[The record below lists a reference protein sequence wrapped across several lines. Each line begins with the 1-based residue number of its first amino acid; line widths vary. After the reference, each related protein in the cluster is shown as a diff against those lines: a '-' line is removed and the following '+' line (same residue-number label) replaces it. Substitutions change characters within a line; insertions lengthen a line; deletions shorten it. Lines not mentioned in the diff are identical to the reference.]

1 MMIGNFSLRSGDL
14 KAGIGLQESLQK
26 LEGVLPQRAAES
38 LQHFEK
44 LLGETKMTLQEKASQ
59 VESVIR
65 DIEKLE
71 KSTENFEA
79 FLVKDLIRIMRK
91 SMSTEKLGPMGDLA
105 LETMDQAIAESFSQ
119 RKQMG
124 ISQMLL
130 GDLARGVLG
139 QRSYQLKAQTSTDVS
154 TKEKP

>member
-1 MMIGNFSLRSGDL
+1 
-14 KAGIGLQESLQK
+14 
-26 LEGVLPQRAAES
+26 
-38 LQHFEK
+38 
-44 LLGETKMTLQEKASQ
+44 MTLQEKASQ